1 MHSINHTYQTIS
13 LFLAF
18 LMFLTSTGLSID
30 MHFCGNHLKS
40 FSLTGKAKNCFELA
54 KSSTCPKHKK
64 EVATANVECEMSKK
78 DCCHNKTLNLQADL
92 TPDLPANDF
101 LISPQL
107 DRFIIAYVAVFIDNK
122 PETVAKPS
130 FAHYKPPLIPRD
142 IPVLVQSFL
151 I

>member
-1 MHSINHTYQTIS
+1 
-13 LFLAF
+13 
-18 LMFLTSTGLSID
+18 

-64 EVATANVECEMSKK
+64 EATTNVECEISKK

-92 TPDLPANDF
+92 TPDLPATDF

-107 DRFIIAYVAVFIDNK
+107 DHFIIVFAAVFLDNK
-122 PETVAKPS
+122 PYTLTKPS
-130 FAHYKPPLIPRD
+130 FALYKPPLIPKD
-142 IPVLVQSFL
+142 ISLFVQSFL